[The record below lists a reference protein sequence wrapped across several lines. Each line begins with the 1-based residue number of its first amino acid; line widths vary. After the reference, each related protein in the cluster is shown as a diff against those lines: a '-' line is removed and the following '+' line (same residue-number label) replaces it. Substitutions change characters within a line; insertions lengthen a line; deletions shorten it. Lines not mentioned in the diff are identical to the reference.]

1 MDVGVPAPYRAHG
14 GAVSQIAGSRKTGR
28 VVVLE
33 TKGDQLDNLD
43 TAYKRQVLD
52 VLSDSFAWDTTVPA
66 GTLALVQET
75 GETVECELVLF
86 GDLPTQLPER
96 IAKPKR
102 KRKVS

>member
-1 MDVGVPAPYRAHG
+1 LQGWRRAKIYPDFIFAVGSDG
-14 GAVSQIAGSRKTGR
+14 KTGR

-52 VLSDSFAWDTTVPA
+52 VLSENFTWDTTVPA

-86 GDLPTQLPER
+86 GDVPTQLPKLL
-96 IAKPKR
+96 AKPKR
-102 KRKVS
+102 TRKVS